1 MTDLKSGFNKNNC
14 YAVKLITKGGFITVS
29 RSQELNLW
37 QLQIKFNLSMRQ
49 TIL

>member
-1 MTDLKSGFNKNNC
+1 MTDLKSGFNKNC

-29 RSQELNLW
+29 RSQELNLR